1 MSEPQ
6 QQPTQAEVIAALV
19 EACEAAR
26 SQLAEN
32 AIWSDTAWERE
43 AGLRA
48 AKVVDD
54 IHKQLDAAIALA
66 RSATVP
72 EVVLGVVRKTSRGF
86 EIIDFDDSNGFY
98 STLQQSSA
106 IGDYADSL
114 DRPGT
119 SFVWLGVDSER
130 MHLNREQVAGL
141 IVRLQCWLDTGSFER
156 PATLS
161 ALEQPNQWETR
172 DED

>member
-1 MSEPQ
+1 MSDK
-6 QQPTQAEVIAALV
+6 QPAQAEVIAALV

-72 EVVLGVVRKTSRGF
+72 EVVLSNNERLELAKRLRAMVHKVA
-86 EIIDFDDSNGFY
+86 DDSWNAPY
-98 STLQQSSA
+98 SRSRQVDDVDPA
-106 IGDYADSL
+106 EVL
-114 DRPGT
+114 D
-119 SFVWLGVDSER
+119 LAE
-130 MHLNREQVAGL
+130 E
-141 IVRLQCWLDTGSFER
+141 
-156 PATLS
+156 
-161 ALEQPNQWETR
+161 LELTNQTETR
-172 DED
+172 DEPAQ